1 MPQKKYCLFHLQGGF
16 GKHCASTAVA
26 KCIKNNFPSRELIVT
41 GVWTEIFQNL
51 PFVDRVY
58 QMGNT
63 SYYYQTYVEGMDSL
77 IFANEPYFTTDH
89 VNKKLPLVQSWCK
102 MYNLE
107 YNGEMPQIKFN
118 PLQRKAAKEFWPSRA
133 NGKPIMVIQT
143 NGGMY
148 QEQRPYLWARDMPVV
163 LAQKLV
169 DHYEKDYHIFQVTK
183 PSSEI
188 LDGVEAIKDPM
199 TNMELVSLLLHSD
212 KRILIDSCL
221 QHAAA
226 ALKMPSVVLWNGTSP
241 KVFGWDMHNNIQAKK
256 PAKCKLPNSVLFDF
270 DFTGVEAEY
279 PYVDEDDDIFDFDK
293 IVEAV
298 DKES

>member
-1 MPQKKYCLFHLQGGF
+1 
-16 GKHCASTAVA
+16 
-26 KCIKNNFPSRELIVT
+26 
-41 GVWTEIFQNL
+41 
-51 PFVDRVY
+51 
-58 QMGNT
+58 
-63 SYYYQTYVEGMDSL
+63 MDSL
-77 IFANEPYFTTDH
+77 VFANEPYFTTDH
-89 VNKKLPLVQSWCK
+89 VNKKLPLAQSWSK
-102 MYNLE
+102 MYNLK
-107 YNGEMPQIKFN
+107 YNGELPQIKFN
-118 PLQRKAAKEFWPSRA
+118 PLQRKGAKEFWTGRA
-133 NGKPIMVIQT
+133 NGKPIMVLQT

-169 DHYEKDYHIFQVTK
+169 DHFSDEYHIFQITRPSCEVLDDVEVLKDPVTK
-183 PSSEI
+183 
-188 LDGVEAIKDPM
+188 
-199 TNMELVSLLLHSD
+199 MELVSVLLHSE

-226 ALKMPSVVLWNGTSP
+226 AIKKPSVVLWNGTSP
-241 KVFGWDMHNNIQAKK
+241 KVFGWDMHTNIQAKK

-298 DKES
+298 DKET

>member
-1 MPQKKYCLFHLQGGF
+1 MSQKKYSLFHLQGGF

-41 GVWTEIFQNL
+41 GVWTEIYQNL

-58 QMGNT
+58 QHGNT
-63 SYYYQTYVEGMDSL
+63 SYYYQTYVENMDSL

-89 VNKKLPLVQSWCK
+89 VNKTLPLVQSWCK
-102 MYNLE
+102 MYGLE
-107 YNGEMPQIKFN
+107 YNGEMPQITFN

-143 NGGMY
+143 NGGLY

-163 LAQKLV
+163 LAQKIV
-169 DHYEKDYHIFQVTK
+169 DYYEKDYHIFQVTK
-183 PSSEI
+183 PASEI

-241 KVFGWDMHNNIQAKK
+241 KVFGWDMHTNIQAKK

-270 DFTGVEAEY
+270 DFTGQEAEY

>member
-1 MPQKKYCLFHLQGGF
+1 MTKKKYSLFHLQGGF
-16 GKHCASTAVA
+16 GKHIAATAVA
-26 KCIKNNFPSRELIVT
+26 KCIKNNHPSRELIVT

-58 QMGNT
+58 QHGNT
-63 SYYYQTYVEGMDSL
+63 SYYYQTYVENMDSL
-77 IFANEPYFTTDH
+77 VFANEPYLTTDH
-89 VNKKLPLVQSWCK
+89 VNKTLPLVQTWSK

-107 YNGEMPQIKFN
+107 YRGEMPQITFN
-118 PLQRKAAKEFWPSRA
+118 ALQRKVAKEFWIGRA
-133 NGKPIMVIQT
+133 NGKPIMVLQT
-143 NGGMY
+143 NGGLY
-148 QEQRPYLWARDMPVV
+148 NEQRPYLWARDMPVA

-169 DHYEKDYHIFQVTK
+169 DYYADDYHIFQITR
-183 PSSEI
+183 PACEI

-199 TNMELVSLLLHSD
+199 ANMELVSILLNSE
-212 KRILIDSCL
+212 KRILIDSCM

-226 ALKMPSVVLWNGTSP
+226 AMKMPSVVLWNGTSP
-241 KVFGWDMHNNIQAKK
+241 EVFGWDMHENIKAKK

-279 PYVDEDDDIFDFDK
+279 PYVDEDDEIFDFDK

-298 DKES
+298 G

>member
-118 PLQRKAAKEFWPSRA
+118 PLQRKGAKDFWPSRA

-241 KVFGWDMHNNIQAKK
+241 KVFGLDMHNNIQAKK

-270 DFTGVEAEY
+270 DFTGQEAEY